1 MKITG
6 FNPMIL
12 TKEADA
18 EANIQLFEALG
29 FERRHNKNNEMEV
42 AFDEVRMKDANGFH
56 VDVISGKRNMLER
69 DMTIIRINV
78 DDFDEAA
85 QRLLNNGY
93 RESKIIGKLHTETS
107 KYAFYV
113 APSGLVVNLVQHIK

>member
-42 AFDEVRMKDANGFH
+42 AFNEVRMKDANGFH

-85 QRLLNNGY
+85 QRLLNNDY

>member
-18 EANIQLFEALG
+18 EANIQLFEELG
-29 FERRHNKNNEMEV
+29 FERRHNKINEMEV
-42 AFDEVRMKDANGFH
+42 AFDEVRMKDENGFH
-56 VDVISGKRNMLER
+56 VDIVSGKRNMLER
-69 DMTIIRINV
+69 HLTIIRINV

-85 QRLLNNGY
+85 ERLLSRGY

-113 APSGLVVNLVQHIK
+113 APSGLVINLVQHIK

>member
-1 MKITG
+1 MKISG

-18 EANIQLFEALG
+18 EANIQLFEELG
-29 FERRHNKNNEMEV
+29 FERRHNKINEMEV
-42 AFDEVRMKDANGFH
+42 AFDEVRMKDENGFH
-56 VDVISGKRNMLER
+56 VDIVSGKRNMLER
-69 DMTIIRINV
+69 DLTIIRINV

-85 QRLLNNGY
+85 ERLLSRGY

-113 APSGLVVNLVQHIK
+113 APSGLVINLVQHIK

>member
-18 EANIQLFEALG
+18 QANIQLFEELG
-29 FERRHNKNNEMEV
+29 FERRHTKNNEMDV
-42 AFDEVRMKDANGFH
+42 AFDEVRMKNADGFY

-78 DDFDEAA
+78 DDFDEAE
-85 QRLLNNGY
+85 QRLLSNGY
-93 RESKIIGKLHTETS
+93 RESKIIGKLRTETS
-107 KYAFYV
+107 RYAFYV
-113 APSGLVVNLVQHIK
+113 APSGLVINLVQHIK

>member
-18 EANIQLFEALG
+18 EANNQHFEELG
-29 FERRHNKNNEMEV
+29 FERRHNKINEMEV
-42 AFDEVRMKDANGFH
+42 AFDEVRMKDENGFH
-56 VDVISGKRNMLER
+56 VDIVSGKRNMLER
-69 DMTIIRINV
+69 DLTIIRINV

-85 QRLLNNGY
+85 ERLLSRGY

-113 APSGLVVNLVQHIK
+113 APSGLVINLVQHIK